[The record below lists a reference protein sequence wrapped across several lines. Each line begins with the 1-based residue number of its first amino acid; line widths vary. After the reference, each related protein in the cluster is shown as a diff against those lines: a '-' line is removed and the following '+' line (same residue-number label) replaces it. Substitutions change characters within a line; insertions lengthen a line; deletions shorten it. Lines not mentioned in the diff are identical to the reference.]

1 MPIETYCLAHH
12 VVVNGQSRRL
22 MIASL
27 RYPHTFAK
35 VEDVWLFAERE
46 RPLPERCLKNRVQA
60 V

>member
-1 MPIETYCLAHH
+1 
-12 VVVNGQSRRL
+12 

-35 VEDVWLFAERE
+35 VEGVGLLAERE
-46 RPLPERCLKNRVQA
+46 RPLPERCLKKRVQA